1 MSMKSDKARELF
13 SLGYNCAQSVSAVFA
28 DDYGISQDEI
38 LKISCGFG
46 GGMRNGEV
54 CGAVSGAIM
63 VIGMKYGNGQNNS
76 DEKKLECYQKTVE
89 FTNAFREKNKS
100 IICKELLGIDIFA
113 GDGMQKAQKANL
125 FQTTCVDMIVD
136 AVELLEQLGY

>member
-1 MSMKSDKARELF
+1 MSIKSEKAKELF
-13 SLGYNCAQSVSAVFA
+13 AMGYNCAQSVSAVFA
-28 DDYGISQDEI
+28 DKYGIMQDEM

-63 VIGMKYGNGQNNS
+63 VIGMKYGNGSTNS
-76 DEKKLECYQKTVE
+76 SETKALCYQKATE
-89 FTNAFREKNKS
+89 FTNMFSQKNKS
-100 IICKELLGIDIFA
+100 IICRELLGIDIFKD
-113 GDGMQKAQKANL
+113 DGMQRAQAANL

-136 AVELLEQLGY
+136 AVELLEKLGY